1 MPQVT
6 EPLVA
11 QDELVISSS
20 MSFRAIFAGWLIATG
35 IACLLYSAGL
45 ALGFSSFD
53 AWSAGGSA
61 KGIGIG
67 TAIWMILTWVAAL
80 FLGGMFASWFDGRDD
95 DTGGALH
102 GVTVWGLSMTATA
115 LWLAL
120 GLSHAMAAHGGMSM
134 GGMHS
139 VAAESH
145 PAGMTGGDAVS
156 VLDANLA
163 YRLSSQPGGVQSHDA
178 APIVTALIAGK
189 DDIAS
194 ALLAAKTGTT
204 QADAASSLQ
213 RLAPVIQAARREA
226 RQAADRASH
235 YAAMTLWIAFL
246 SAFLALLAAAIG
258 GWFGAARV
266 HRVYHLRNYP
276 RRRVA

>member
-6 EPLVA
+6 DPLVER
-11 QDELVISSS
+11 DELVITST

-53 AWSAGGSA
+53 AWNAAGSA

-115 LWLAL
+115 LWLVL
-120 GLSHAMAAHGGMSM
+120 GFSHAKARHGVMNM
-134 GGMHS
+134 GDMHS
-139 VAAESH
+139 VAADSH
-145 PAGMTGGDAVS
+145 PAAMTGGDAVA

-163 YRLSSQPGGVQSHDA
+163 HRLSSQPGDVHSHGA
-178 APIVTALIAGK
+178 TPIVAALIAGK
-189 DDIAS
+189 DDVAS
-194 ALLAAKTGTT
+194 ALLAAQTGTSQT
-204 QADAASSLQ
+204 DAASSLQ
-213 RLAPVIQAARREA
+213 RLAPEVQAARREA
-226 RQAADRASH
+226 RLAADRASH
-235 YAAMTLWIAFL
+235 YAAMTLWIVFL
-246 SAFLALLAAAIG
+246 SAFLALIAAAIG
-258 GWFGAARV
+258 GWLGATHV